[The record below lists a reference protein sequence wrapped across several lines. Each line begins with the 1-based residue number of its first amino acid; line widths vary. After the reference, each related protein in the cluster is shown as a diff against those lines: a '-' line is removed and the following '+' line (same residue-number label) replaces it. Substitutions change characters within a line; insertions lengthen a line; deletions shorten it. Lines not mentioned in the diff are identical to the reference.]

1 MIDKRDNKPFH
12 LVSKYEP
19 SGDQPQAIETL
30 VDNIKGGEKAQILL
44 GATGTGKTYTMSQV
58 INKVNKPTLVIA
70 HNKTLAG
77 QLYGEFKEFFPDNAV
92 EYFVSYYDYYQ
103 PEAYVPSSDTYIEKD
118 SSVNDEIDKLR
129 HSATSALLERNDVIV
144 VASVSCI
151 YGLGSPKEYADSAVS
166 LRPGQE
172 ISRDQLLN
180 QLVDIQFER
189 NDIDF
194 QRGRFRVRGDVV
206 EVFPASRD
214 EHAFRIEFFGDEID
228 RIREIES
235 LTGKTI
241 GEVDHLILFPATHFV
256 TNDEHMEQ
264 SIAKIQAELEE
275 QLKVFETEGKL
286 LEAQRLRQ
294 RTEYDIEML
303 REMGYTNGVENY
315 SRHMDGRAAGEPP
328 YTLLDFFPEDFL
340 IMIDESHMTMG
351 QIKGMYNGDQ
361 ARKQMLVDYGFR
373 LPSALDN
380 RPLRREEF
388 ESHVHQIVY
397 VSATPGDYEMGQ
409 TDTIVEQIIRPTG
422 LLDPEI
428 DVRPSMGQMDDLLG
442 EINQRVERGERTF
455 ITTLTKKM
463 AEDLTDYLKEMGV
476 KVKYMH
482 SDIKTLERTEIIRDL
497 RLGVFDVLIGINLL
511 REGIDVPEVSLVAI
525 LDADKEGFLRNE
537 RGLIQTIGRAARNAD
552 GHVIMYADKVT
563 ESMQRAIDE
572 TARRREIQ
580 MAYNETH
587 GIIPQTIKKDIRDLI
602 SISKAAES
610 DVAETAVDYET
621 MSRSE
626 RKEAIKTLQKQMQ
639 EAAELLDFEMAAQ
652 IRDMIL
658 ELKLM
663 D

>member
-1 MIDKRDNKPFH
+1 MIDRKEDNQFH

-19 SGDQPQAIETL
+19 SGDQPQAIEAL
-30 VDNIKGGEKAQILL
+30 VDNIEGGEKAQILK

-58 INKVNKPTLVIA
+58 IQRVNKPTLVIA

-92 EYFVSYYDYYQ
+92 EYFVSYYDFYQ

-172 ISRDQLLN
+172 ISRDKLLN
-180 QLVDIQFER
+180 DLVDIQFER

-194 QRGRFRVRGDVV
+194 QRGKFRVRGDVV
-206 EVFPASRD
+206 EIFPASRD
-214 EHAFRIEFFGDEID
+214 EHAFRVEFFGDEID
-228 RIREIES
+228 RICEIES
-235 LTGKTI
+235 LTGRNL
-241 GEVDHLILFPATHFV
+241 GEVEHLVLFPATHFM
-256 TNDEHMEQ
+256 TNEEHMEEA
-264 SIAKIQAELEE
+264 IKNIMEE
-275 QLKVFETEGKL
+275 MEAQVKQFEAEGKFI
-286 LEAQRLRQ
+286 EAQRIRQ
-294 RTEYDIEML
+294 RTEYDVEML

-315 SRHMDGRAAGEPP
+315 SRHMDGRKEGEPP
-328 YTLLDFFPEDFL
+328 FTLLDFFPEDFL

-361 ARKQMLVDYGFR
+361 ARKKMLVDYGFR

-397 VSATPGDYEMGQ
+397 VSATPGDYEMEQ
-409 TDTIVEQIIRPTG
+409 TETV
-422 LLDPEI
+422 
-428 DVRPSMGQMDDLLG
+428 V
-442 EINQRVERGERTF
+442 V
-455 ITTLTKKM
+455 TTLTKKM

-537 RGLIQTIGRAARNAD
+537 RGLIQTIGRAARNSE
-552 GHVIMYADKVT
+552 GHVIMYADKIT
-563 ESMQRAIDE
+563 ESMQKAMDE

-580 MAYNETH
+580 MAYNKEH
-587 GIIPQTIKKDIRDLI
+587 GIVPQTIKKEIRDLI
-602 SISKAAES
+602 SITKANEAE
-610 DVAETAVDYET
+610 VAEDTVDYSA
-621 MSRSE
+621 MNKKE
-626 RKEAIKTLQKQMQ
+626 RQEAIKKLQKQMH
-639 EAAELLDFEMAAQ
+639 EAAELLDFELAAQ
-652 IRDMIL
+652 IRDMVL
-658 ELKLM
+658 ELKSM

>member
-1 MIDKRDNKPFH
+1 MIDKRDDKPFK
-12 LVSKYEP
+12 LKSKYKP
-19 SGDQPQAIETL
+19 SGDQPQAIESL
-30 VDNIKGGEKAQILL
+30 VDNIEGGEKAQILL

-58 INKVNKPTLVIA
+58 ISKVNKPTLVIA

-129 HSATSALLERNDVIV
+129 HSATSSLLERNDVIV

-172 ISRDQLLN
+172 ISRDTLLN

-194 QRGRFRVRGDVV
+194 QRGCFRVRGDVV

-214 EHAFRIEFFGDEID
+214 EHAFRVEFFGDEID
-228 RIREIES
+228 RICEIES

-241 GEVDHLILFPATHFV
+241 GEVDHLVLFPATHFV

-264 SIAKIQAELEE
+264 SIAKIQAELAE
-275 QLKVFETEGKL
+275 QLQLFESEGKL

-303 REMGYTNGVENY
+303 REMGYTSGVENY
-315 SRHMDGRAAGEPP
+315 SRHMDGRSPGEPP

-397 VSATPGDYEMGQ
+397 VSATPGEYEMSQ
-409 TDTIVEQIIRPTG
+409 TNTIIEQIIRPTG

-428 DVRPSMGQMDDLLG
+428 DVRSSMGQMDDLLG
-442 EINQRVERGERTF
+442 EINQRV
-455 ITTLTKKM
+455 
-463 AEDLTDYLKEMGV
+463 
-476 KVKYMH
+476 
-482 SDIKTLERTEIIRDL
+482 
-497 RLGVFDVLIGINLL
+497 
-511 REGIDVPEVSLVAI
+511 
-525 LDADKEGFLRNE
+525 
-537 RGLIQTIGRAARNAD
+537 
-552 GHVIMYADKVT
+552 
-563 ESMQRAIDE
+563 
-572 TARRREIQ
+572 
-580 MAYNETH
+580 
-587 GIIPQTIKKDIRDLI
+587 
-602 SISKAAES
+602 
-610 DVAETAVDYET
+610 
-621 MSRSE
+621 
-626 RKEAIKTLQKQMQ
+626 
-639 EAAELLDFEMAAQ
+639 
-652 IRDMIL
+652 
-658 ELKLM
+658 
-663 D
+663 

>member
-1 MIDKRDNKPFH
+1 MIDRIENNHFK
-12 LVSKYEP
+12 LVSKYQP
-19 SGDQPQAIETL
+19 SGDQPKAIETL
-30 VDNIKGGEKAQILL
+30 VDNIEGGEKAQILL

-58 INKVNKPTLVIA
+58 IAKVNKPTLVIA

-129 HSATSALLERNDVIV
+129 HSATSSLLERNDVIV

-151 YGLGSPKEYADSAVS
+151 YGLGSPKEYSDSVVS
-166 LRPGQE
+166 LRPGQI

-180 QLVDIQFER
+180 NLVDIQFER

-214 EHAFRIEFFGDEID
+214 EHAFRVEFFGDEID

-235 LTGKTI
+235 LTGKVL
-241 GEVDHLILFPATHFV
+241 GEVEHLAIFPATHFM
-256 TNDEHMEQ
+256 TNEDHMEQ
-264 SIAKIQAELEE
+264 AIADIMTEMEAQVKL
-275 QLKVFETEGKL
+275 FESEGKL
-286 LEAQRLRQ
+286 IEAQRIRQ
-294 RTEYDIEML
+294 RTEYDVEML

-315 SRHMDGRAAGEPP
+315 SRHMDGRSEGEPP
-328 YTLLDFFPEDFL
+328 YTLIDFFPEDFL

-351 QIKGMYNGDQ
+351 QIKGMYNGDRS
-361 ARKQMLVDYGFR
+361 RKEMLVNYGFR

-397 VSATPGDYEMGQ
+397 VSATPGDYEMEQ

-422 LLDPEI
+422 LLDPEVE
-428 DVRPSMGQMDDLLG
+428 VRPTMGQMDDLLG
-442 EINQRVERGERTF
+442 EINTRVEKGERTF

-497 RLGVFDVLIGINLL
+497 RLGIFDVLIGINLL
-511 REGIDVPEVSLVAI
+511 REGIDVPEVSLVVI
-525 LDADKEGFLRNE
+525 LDADKEGFLRNA
-537 RGLIQTIGRAARNAD
+537 RGLIQTIGRAARNSE
-552 GHVIMYADKVT
+552 GHVIMYADKMT
-563 ESMQRAIDE
+563 DSMWHAIDE

-580 MAYNETH
+580 MRYNEEH
-587 GIIPQTIKKDIRDLI
+587 GIVPQTIKKEIRDLI
-602 SISKAAES
+602 AISKSSSTEVS
-610 DVAETAVDYET
+610 EEVDYSSLTKKERQET
-621 MSRSE
+621 
-626 RKEAIKTLQKQMQ
+626 IKKLQKQMQ
-639 EAAELLDFEMAAQ
+639 EAAEMLDFELAAQ
-652 IRDMIL
+652 LRDMVL
-658 ELKLM
+658 ELKVM